1 MSELRAWLDGIEPD
15 ELDEHFSSVDAVEI
29 ATMLGQATD
38 AELTELIA
46 DESIRAAAL
55 GAGFGR
61 FADFAVP
68 EQLATMKGVVRF
80 VVRRDRGIDE
90 TYDAHFG
97 KGTVEVRPAG
107 NNAPDVTISTDAL
120 TFLRLL
126 SGTASAALLVLA
138 GTITVSGDEELALT
152 TGGVFRVPGQEGV
165 AVDPTA
171 LDAVQVAGVIAKAKD
186 SHLRDVMKGG
196 FRSVVL
202 DEIFRRFP
210 DYLDERSAK
219 KLKLAACFK
228 IGGGP
233 DEDDRYLVEINHG
246 TCTVTPEGDGKRSVT
261 IALGGAEFLKL
272 ATGNLNPTMA
282 FMKGK
287 LKVKGDLA
295 SALALSSAV
304 RIPSAKG

>member
-1 MSELRAWLDGIEPD
+1 MSELRTWLDGIPED
-15 ELDEHFSSVDAVEI
+15 RLDEHFAGVDAGEI
-29 ATMLGQATD
+29 ARMLGSATD

-46 DESIRAAAL
+46 DEQIRAAAL
-55 GAGFGR
+55 SAGFGR

-68 EQLATMKGVVRF
+68 SQLATMKGVVRF
-80 VVRRDRGIDE
+80 VVRRDRRIDE

-97 KGTVEVRPAG
+97 NGTVEVQPADDA
-107 NNAPDVTISTDAL
+107 APDVTISTDAL

-138 GTITVSGDEELALT
+138 GTIKVSGDEQLALQ
-152 TGGVFRVPGQEGV
+152 TGGVFRVPGQDGV

-171 LDAVQVAGVIAKAKD
+171 LDAVQVAGVVAKAKD
-186 SHLRDVMKGG
+186 SHLQDVMKGG
-196 FRSVVL
+196 FRGVVL

-210 DYLDERSAK
+210 EYLDQRSAD

-233 DEDDRYLVEINHG
+233 NGDDRYLVEIDHG
-246 TCTVTPEGDGKRSVT
+246 DVTITPEGEGKRSVT

-272 ATGNLNPTMA
+272 ATGNLNPTIA

-295 SALALSSAV
+295 SALALSGAV